1 MTMHLIQGIS
11 TLNTRKPQFKLTK
24 AKEASWRGDLAVYNR
39 EMKRQGQPKL
49 TWEQYMDMR
58 LGKTAK
64 PVAIKNT
71 YVPKYSHPRYTDRQQ
86 IASLETDVGNTNLRE
101 SMKYNGE
108 RKLLGVGVLHKS
120 CLQPIWS
127 QQEAEE
133 IAKMRRG

>member
-1 MTMHLIQGIS
+1 MHLIQGIS

-24 AKEASWRGDLAVYNR
+24 TKEASWREDLAVYNR
-39 EMKRQGQPKL
+39 EMRRQGQSKL
-49 TWEQYMDMR
+49 TWEQYVAMR

-101 SMKYNGE
+101 SIKYTGTLV
-108 RKLLGVGVLHKS
+108 KGICTMHKS
-120 CLQPIWS
+120 NAVPVID
-127 QQEAEE
+127 EE
-133 IAKMRRG
+133 QMKDISRMRRG

>member
-1 MTMHLIQGIS
+1 MHLIQGIS

-24 AKEASWRGDLAVYNR
+24 TKEASWREDLAVYNR
-39 EMKRQGQPKL
+39 EMRRQGQSKL
-49 TWEQYMDMR
+49 TWEQYVAMR

-101 SMKYNGE
+101 SIKYTGTLV
-108 RKLLGVGVLHKS
+108 KGIVVQHKS
-120 CLQPIWS
+120 CLQPIIS
-127 QQEAEE
+127 KDEA
-133 IAKMRRG
+133 IDSARMRR